1 MFCLG
6 ILFDLLTFPVSYPLK
21 GLRFIAEQIQ
31 KQVDQEVF
39 SPEKVE
45 HELLELQMLHEMGD
59 ISDEEFNKKE
69 TELLDRL
76 DELMLAKG
84 VLQEIKEEEP
94 EEPKEPKAHGLEVK
108 DLNIEVTR
116 KSKQVEGETPI
127 PKVS

>member
-1 MFCLG
+1 MNKKTMLLLN

-21 GLRFIAEQIQ
+21 GLVALSKQIQ
-31 KQVDQEVF
+31 KQVNQEAF

-45 HELLELQMLHEMGD
+45 HELLELQMLHEIGE
-59 ISDEEFNKKE
+59 ITDEEFNKKE

-84 VLQEIKEEEP
+84 VLQEVKEEVEP
-94 EEPKEPKAHGLEVK
+94 QSSEVK
-108 DLNIEVTR
+108 GQSIETT
-116 KSKQVEGETPI
+116 KESEQQEGEIPI

>member
-1 MFCLG
+1 MFLLG
-6 ILFDLLTFPVSYPLK
+6 ILFDLLTFPISYPLK
-21 GLRFIAEQIQ
+21 GLQFIAAQIQ
-31 KQVDQEVF
+31 KQVDQEAF

-45 HELLELQMLHEMGD
+45 HELLELQMLHEVGD

-84 VLQEIKEEEP
+84 VLQDVKEEEL
-94 EEPKEPKAHGLEVK
+94 EEPKAHGLEVK
-108 DLNIEVTR
+108 DLSIETTR
-116 KSKQVEGETPI
+116 KSKQGEEEIPI

>member
-1 MFCLG
+1 MLPLN

-21 GLRFIAEQIQ
+21 GLVALSKQIQ
-31 KQVDQEVF
+31 KQVNQEAF

-45 HELLELQMLHEMGD
+45 HELLELQMLHEIGE
-59 ISDEEFNKKE
+59 ITDEEFNKKE

-84 VLQEIKEEEP
+84 VLQEVKEEIEP
-94 EEPKEPKAHGLEVK
+94 QSSEVK
-108 DLNIEVTR
+108 GQSIETTR
-116 KSKQVEGETPI
+116 ESKQGEGEIPI